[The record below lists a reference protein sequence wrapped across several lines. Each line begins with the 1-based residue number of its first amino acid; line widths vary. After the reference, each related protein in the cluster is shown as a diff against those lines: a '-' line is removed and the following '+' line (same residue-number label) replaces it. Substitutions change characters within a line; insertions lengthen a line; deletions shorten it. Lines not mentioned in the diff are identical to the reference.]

1 MASIKKKQS
10 LSDIFRNIAS
20 GVTGVYVFIIL
31 VIFPLYTHDK
41 YFDILGARYVFFK
54 VMSIVL
60 VSILIFLGLLYFFID
75 ANNQVTSPPA
85 IKRFINSFRIENIKK
100 HIVITDAF
108 FLIMIISMI
117 ISTIG
122 SDFKEESF
130 FGNAGRYQGLECWI
144 IYFIT
149 YIAVTR
155 TFKFKSFYLDF
166 AILAGCF
173 ACIWGTLD
181 FFWLDP
187 FGFFENVSGEQKAMF
202 ASSIGN
208 LNTYTNYTIMIFALS
223 SSLFIIEKNKFK
235 SVYYALTSF
244 IGCAGSIFG
253 LSDNT
258 VLGFFGFF
266 FFIPFFALKN
276 RRQLIRYL
284 LVIDFL
290 FLSIFVFWLSLRFP
304 HNWQGSFFID
314 LVKKDGVAFA
324 FIPFTIIIILLLI
337 LFYKLKPNYGDT
349 INTNLNPLDS
359 LLPKSFKKIYIIIS
373 LFGLL
378 VVTFIILDMNIFK
391 KYTNIW
397 SQIPSSH
404 QLIFNDNWGTHR
416 GHNWRIAFTNFFEN
430 FSIFQKLFGY
440 GPDTYLVVSE
450 RTFYEE
456 MVTKYGEVYDSAH
469 NEYIN
474 YLICEGLIGLI
485 CYLGIFITGIKNGVK
500 KLSNNIYILAP
511 IMAVISYMVQ
521 ATVNIAIPI
530 TTPIFFILMYMCT
543 AEYINSNEVNINAE
557 K

>member
-60 VSILIFLGLLYFFID
+60 VSILVLLGLLYFFID

-100 HIVITDAF
+100 HIVITDVF

-223 SSLFIIEKNKFK
+223 ASLFIIEKNKFK

-500 KLSNNIYILAP
+500 KLSSNIYILAP

-521 ATVNIAIPI
+521 AIVNIAIPI

-543 AEYINSNEVNINAE
+543 AEYINTNEVNINAE

>member
-100 HIVITDAF
+100 HIVITDVF

-122 SDFKEESF
+122 SDFREESF

-474 YLICEGLIGLI
+474 YLICEGLTGLI

>member
-1 MASIKKKQS
+1 MASIKKKES

-60 VSILIFLGLLYFFID
+60 VSILVLLGLLYFFID

-100 HIVITDAF
+100 HIVITDVF

-122 SDFKEESF
+122 SDFQEESF

-223 SSLFIIEKNKFK
+223 ASLFIIEKNKFK

-276 RRQLIRYL
+276 RIQLIRYL

-373 LFGLL
+373 LFGIL

-397 SQIPSSH
+397 TQIPSSH

-500 KLSNNIYILAP
+500 KLSSNIYILAP

-521 ATVNIAIPI
+521 AIVNIAIPI

>member
-60 VSILIFLGLLYFFID
+60 VSILVLLGLLYFFID

-100 HIVITDAF
+100 HIVITDVF

-223 SSLFIIEKNKFK
+223 ASLFIIEKNKFK

-500 KLSNNIYILAP
+500 KLSSNIYILAP